1 MRIQILNNYI
11 NNYILSNEG
20 LYREIKN
27 FIYETYYDSFD
38 KNNTQSLFI
47 NYFDLDNNI
56 YINLLPQKEF
66 DFNSFNNKNNLLLIK
81 YDIIQM

>member
-1 MRIQILNNYI
+1 MRMQIFNNYK

-27 FIYETYYDSFD
+27 FIYETYNDSFD

-56 YINLLPQKEF
+56 YINLLPKKEF
-66 DFNSFNNKNNLLLIK
+66 DFNSLNNKDNLLLIK